1 MCRSSRIRAIVF
13 AAVALLASAGSADAG
28 WVTIK
33 NDTTKTLVVQESV
46 TVDGKVKLGTAVR
59 LLPGETVREFR
70 ATPAVKTVVVCDCAK
85 AGVAL
90 FRGDLNITD
99 DCQTFSIASDGK
111 TTTVKA
117 VKAVVVVKK

>member
-1 MCRSSRIRAIVF
+1 MCRAPRFRVAAL
-13 AAVALLASAGSADAG
+13 AAVALLASAGAADAG

-33 NDTTKTLVVQESV
+33 NDTTKTLVLQETV
-46 TVDGKVKLGTAVR
+46 TIDGKVKLGTAVR

-99 DCQTFSIASDGK
+99 DTQTFSITTDGK

-117 VKAVVVVKK
+117 VKPVVVAKK